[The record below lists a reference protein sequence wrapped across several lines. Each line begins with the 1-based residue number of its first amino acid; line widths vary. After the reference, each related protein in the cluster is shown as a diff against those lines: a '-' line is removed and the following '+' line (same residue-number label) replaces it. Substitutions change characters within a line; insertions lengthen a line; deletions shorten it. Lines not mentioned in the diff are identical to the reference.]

1 MDVRAVPLP
10 PRRSDRTISLGFS
23 AMHPSSTAPQ
33 HAPPMPAP
41 SVHAP
46 APVQPVAETT
56 TIRAI
61 EGVIVWIGSPT
72 SLVIHT
78 IIFAGFFTV
87 SFLKWVSWD
96 LMFAVLTNV
105 VSLEAIYLAIFIQMS
120 VNRQAASLKEVEED
134 VGDIQENIEEL
145 GENVE
150 ELGENVEELGENVEE
165 LGENV
170 EDLKEDVEDI
180 QEDIGDINE
189 DDDGDA
195 HDRKQAE
202 MLEALTNDIK
212 TMLKHLETLKSK

>member
-1 MDVRAVPLP
+1 
-10 PRRSDRTISLGFS
+10 
-23 AMHPSSTAPQ
+23 
-33 HAPPMPAP
+33 
-41 SVHAP
+41 
-46 APVQPVAETT
+46 
-56 TIRAI
+56 
-61 EGVIVWIGSPT
+61 VIVWIGSPT

-78 IIFAGFFTV
+78 IIFAAFFAV
-87 SFLKWVSWD
+87 SMLKIVAWD

-120 VNRQAASLKEVEED
+120 VNRQSASLKEVEED

-180 QEDIGDINE
+180 QEDIGE
-189 DDDGDA
+189 DEETEVSDK
-195 HDRKQAE
+195 RQAE

-212 TMLKHLETLKSK
+212 AMLKHLETLK